1 METKTF
7 SINHLFDFFTEKSQ
21 IISIIG
27 MDKNVGKTTL
37 LNFLLKELQNRHV
50 PTLVL
55 SIGRDGE
62 ANDSVENTSK
72 PPIIIYKGGCFLT
85 IKELIRTPSSI
96 EILECFNSKV
106 SGSKIILGHALQDT
120 QIQLVNPANQKV
132 LSEMIRISLERCGG
146 GTVFID
152 GALDRL
158 SHGSSSLIDGVFV
171 CAGVQS
177 EGDLSEIIKKTRLL
191 ISHLQNEVCDK
202 KIKQLILKQA
212 LEKGT
217 LLIRNEEIIDCI
229 QGTLIDTTDLDE
241 KIKNNDIIYTT
252 GVITDKII
260 NRFIER
266 EQIITMVLIDG
277 TKAHISQ
284 RYCAIMHRM
293 GIRLQI
299 INRIPV
305 YGLSI
310 NSVGIRRSMNPSKVL
325 KCFREAF
332 KGIHVFDTTYLE

>member
-1 METKTF
+1 METDTF
-7 SINHLFDFFTEKSQ
+7 SINQLFDFLADKNR

-37 LNFLLKELQNRHV
+37 LNFLLKGLQIRHV

-62 ANDSVENTSK
+62 SIDSIENTLK
-72 PPIIIYKGGCFLT
+72 PQIIIYRGGCFLT
-85 IKELIRTPSSI
+85 IQELIKTPSCI
-96 EILECFNSKV
+96 EILDCFNSKV
-106 SGSKIILGHALQDT
+106 SGSKVILGRALQDT
-120 QIQLVNPANQKV
+120 QVQLVNPATQKV
-132 LSEMIRISLERCGG
+132 ISDMISKSLERCGG

-158 SHGSSSLIDGVFV
+158 SHGSSSLIDGVFI
-171 CAGVQS
+171 CAGVQA
-177 EGDLSEIIKKTRLL
+177 EEELSEIIKKTRLL
-191 ISHLQNEVCDK
+191 ITHLQNQMCDE
-202 KIKQLILKQA
+202 KIKRLILNRA

-229 QGTLIDTTDLDE
+229 PGTLIDTTDLDE

-266 EQIITMVLIDG
+266 EQMMTMVLMDG

-284 RYCAIMHRM
+284 RYCAIMHRRR
-293 GIRLQI
+293 IRLQI
-299 INRIPV
+299 MNRIPV
-305 YGLSI
+305 YGLAI

-325 KCFREAF
+325 TSFREAF
-332 KGIHVFDTTYLE
+332 KEINVFDTTYLM